1 MKKCLVV
8 YERPLIYFL
17 LTNKF
22 VLDSLMVMMI
32 LVKVVIDERRC
43 VEKYI
48 KTETWRLG
56 RISESFVIKCK
67 AHCIAND

>member
-32 LVKVVIDERRC
+32 LVKVVIDERRR
-43 VEKYI
+43 VERSVLK
-48 KTETWRLG
+48 RRRGGLG
-56 RISESFVIKCK
+56 EFQK
-67 AHCIAND
+67 ALL